1 MKQYCKYCSNAHPY
15 GDSHCWCD
23 VKNKM
28 ISEASASK
36 VNNCKSFDFNEMNV
50 FDIGQ
55 IYKPRSPRKEKID
68 DGEQI
73 SLI

>member
-1 MKQYCKYCSNAHPY
+1 MKQYCKYCSNASPY
-15 GDSHCWCD
+15 GDSYCWCD

-28 ISEASASK
+28 IGEASASK

-55 IYKPRSPRKEKID
+55 IYKPRSPRTAKVN

-73 SLI
+73 KIV